1 MKCGHRPHSSA
12 WFQTLVFNCLSLAG
26 WEAFN
31 EQAGFFQSVFPLDVL
46 TWSMC
51 FTHWHNKDTKM
62 NQQCFCCIFDFP
74 VISALVIHLRQTEGF
89 VTGRILCSLAT
100 DWLSTWHRTNEGGWQ
115 KNKTDYKQVEQMLIH
130 SSLWHRQTLFQQQ
143 HPETDWGLNIT
154 AVGWFGVNCLSS

>member
-12 WFQTLVFNCLSLAG
+12 WFQTLVFNCLSLTG

-31 EQAGFFQSVFPLDVL
+31 EQAGFFQSVCFPWTRSCGPCVL
-46 TWSMC
+46 PAGT
-51 FTHWHNKDTKM
+51 TKM

-154 AVGWFGVNCLSS
+154 AVGWFGDNCLSS